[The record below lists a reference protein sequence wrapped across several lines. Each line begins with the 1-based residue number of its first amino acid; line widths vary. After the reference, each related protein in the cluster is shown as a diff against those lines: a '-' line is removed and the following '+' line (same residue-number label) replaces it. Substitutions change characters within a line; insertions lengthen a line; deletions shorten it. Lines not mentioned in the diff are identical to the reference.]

1 MRGLT
6 VHPRIRG
13 ERQPLS
19 RQYSSAAGSSPHTRG
34 THDPR
39 RAAWRRCRFIP
50 AYAGNALALHA
61 GTSSAAVHP
70 RIRGERRVCVASC
83 STTFG
88 SSPHTR
94 GTHQR
99 IHSTAA
105 ASRFIPA
112 YAGNASWVQSL
123 NPQASVHPRIR
134 GERPRLQSTG
144 PLVSGSSPHTRGTLR
159 YRSCCSTTGR
169 FIPAYA
175 GNARNPQFAPVQRPV
190 HPRIRGER
198 ERYNDSDVLNVGSS
212 PHTRGTPAPTPAHR
226 LPGRFIPAYAGNAR
240 AGKVDQI
247 PDSVHPRIRGERVS
261 ASRYSHTLFRF
272 IPAYAGNAASPRQP

>member
-112 YAGNASWVQSL
+112 YAGNAC
-123 NPQASVHPRIR
+123 PHPCPPAARPVHPRIR
-134 GERPRLQSTG
+134 GERRSVESSTKKQ
-144 PLVSGSSPHTRGTLR
+144 SGSSPHTRGTLVLE
-159 YRSCCSTTGR
+159 RSIRSLIR

-175 GNARNPQFAPVQRPV
+175 GNA
-190 HPRIRGER
+190 
-198 ERYNDSDVLNVGSS
+198 
-212 PHTRGTPAPTPAHR
+212 
-226 LPGRFIPAYAGNAR
+226 
-240 AGKVDQI
+240 
-247 PDSVHPRIRGERVS
+247 
-261 ASRYSHTLFRF
+261 
-272 IPAYAGNAASPRQP
+272 

>member
-1 MRGLT
+1 MTSAICGSSPHTRGTHRLDVRGLVRARFIPAYAGNTRSGAASPSARTVHPRIRGERMVTIAVRSGSVGSSPHTRGTQPLLRGGRPCARVIPVYAGNAQATTTGPYLPDGSSPHARGTLEEAPDLLAPLRFIPAYAGNARAGHQPMRGLT

-94 GTHQR
+94 GTPH
-99 IHSTAA
+99 
-105 ASRFIPA
+105 
-112 YAGNASWVQSL
+112 
-123 NPQASVHPRIR
+123 
-134 GERPRLQSTG
+134 
-144 PLVSGSSPHTRGTLR
+144 GSNH
-159 YRSCCSTTGR
+159 
-169 FIPAYA
+169 
-175 GNARNPQFAPVQRPV
+175 
-190 HPRIRGER
+190 
-198 ERYNDSDVLNVGSS
+198 
-212 PHTRGTPAPTPAHR
+212 
-226 LPGRFIPAYAGNAR
+226 
-240 AGKVDQI
+240 
-247 PDSVHPRIRGERVS
+247 
-261 ASRYSHTLFRF
+261 
-272 IPAYAGNAASPRQP
+272 